1 LVEAGWYYDPT
12 LETPDG
18 TTCAY
23 CSLSLDE
30 WDIGDDPMEEHRR
43 RTPDCLFFAL
53 KELYHPTTK
62 TVAKK
67 GKRSSS
73 RASTASAG
81 AKTTR
86 GKKRA
91 SEQIDDS
98 IVSVVEKPTR
108 GKKGSSDEIDTS
120 IEDIKPKATRG
131 KKRAS
136 TQIEE
141 SIVSVVEKPEKPTR
155 GRKRA
160 STQIETTIESVV
172 EKPTRGRKKAVEQ
185 TDDTK
190 NEIEHEPTPE
200 PEPVLAPAPAP
211 EPKTKAKKTA
221 PKAKRAST
229 ASSTATS
236 RGKKRLSDQVDEVEV
251 GAISPKRTRH
261 SSVSSFGESLLAGTP
276 APAPVEMT
284 EPESEPDSTE
294 SAPIETTE
302 TKSVE
307 PEIEAAEGDVTS
319 PPASMLFGT
328 PKKTPIRAVTPE
340 EDSAPTQTWDP
351 IDIDAFFGNTEN
363 LKSLINDI
371 IIDAGLDAIVPA
383 GANAEDLQAAVLDGL
398 TKSEKDMTVE
408 QWVLYN
414 AKRGEEK
421 LRQACEKQ
429 IVAFEAQASR
439 ARAAI
444 ESLPTY

>member
-1 LVEAGWYYDPT
+1 MVEAGWYYDPT

-18 TTCAY
+18 ATCAY

-53 KELYHPTTK
+53 KELYHPTMK
-62 TVAKK
+62 AVAKK

-86 GKKRA
+86 GKKQA

-108 GKKGSSDEIDTS
+108 GRKGSSDEIDTTV
-120 IEDIKPKATRG
+120 EDIKPKATRG
-131 KKRAS
+131 RKRAS
-136 TQIEE
+136 TQVDEP
-141 SIVSVVEKPEKPTR
+141 IVSVVEKPEKPTR

-160 STQIETTIESVV
+160 STQIETTVESVV

-185 TDDTK
+185 IDDTK
-190 NEIEHEPTPE
+190 DEVEHEPTPE
-200 PEPVLAPAPAP
+200 PEPILAPAPAP
-211 EPKTKAKKTA
+211 EPKTKAKKAA

-236 RGKKRLSDQVDEVEV
+236 RGKKRLSDQVDHVEAV
-251 GAISPKRTRH
+251 ATSPKRTRH
-261 SSVSSFGESLLAGTP
+261 SSVSSFGDSLLAGTP

-284 EPESEPDSTE
+284 EPESEPESTE
-294 SAPIETTE
+294 PAPIVSTE

-307 PEIEAAEGDVTS
+307 PEIESAQRDVTS
-319 PPASMLFGT
+319 PVSMLFGT
-328 PKKTPIRAVTPE
+328 PKRTPTRAITPE
-340 EDSAPTQTWDP
+340 DDPAPAQTWDP
-351 IDIDAFFGNTEN
+351 INIDAFFGNTEN

-398 TKSEKDMTVE
+398 TKSEKEMTVE

>member
-1 LVEAGWYYDPT
+1 MVEAGWYYDPT
-12 LETPDG
+12 LDYPDG
-18 TTCAY
+18 ATCAY
-23 CSLSLDE
+23 CSLSLDA

-43 RTPDCLFFAL
+43 RTPDCLFFPL

-73 RASTASAG
+73 RTSTASAG

-108 GKKGSSDEIDTS
+108 GKKGSSEEIDTTL
-120 IEDIKPKATRG
+120 EDIKPKATRG

-160 STQIETTIESVV
+160 STQIETTVESVV

-185 TDDTK
+185 IDDTK
-190 NEIEHEPTPE
+190 DEVEHEPTPE

-236 RGKKRLSDQVDEVEV
+236 RGKKRLSDQVDDVEV
-251 GAISPKRTRH
+251 VAISPKRTRH
-261 SSVSSFGESLLAGTP
+261 SSVSSFGDSLLAGTP

-294 SAPIETTE
+294 PAPIESTE
-302 TKSVE
+302 TKYEE
-307 PEIEAAEGDVTS
+307 PEIESAEGGVTS

-328 PKKTPIRAVTPE
+328 PKKTPTRAMTPE
-340 EDSAPTQTWDP
+340 EASAPTQTWDP

-371 IIDAGLDAIVPA
+371 VIDAGLDAIVA
-383 GANAEDLQAAVLDGL
+383 DGANAEDLQAAVLDGL

-429 IVAFEAQASR
+429 IVAFEAQALR

>member
-1 LVEAGWYYDPT
+1 LVDAGWYYDPT

-30 WDIGDDPMEEHRR
+30 WDMGDDPMEEHRR

-108 GKKGSSDEIDTS
+108 GKKGSSDEIDTT

-160 STQIETTIESVV
+160 STQIETTVESVV

-185 TDDTK
+185 IDDTK

-200 PEPVLAPAPAP
+200 PEPVLVPAPAP
-211 EPKTKAKKTA
+211 EPKVKAKKTA

-236 RGKKRLSDQVDEVEV
+236 RGKKRLSDQVDDVEV
-251 GAISPKRTRH
+251 DAISPKRTRH

-284 EPESEPDSTE
+284 EPESEPDSAEHTPVE
-294 SAPIETTE
+294 ST
-302 TKSVE
+302 
-307 PEIEAAEGDVTS
+307 EIELVKSEIAAAEGDVTS

-328 PKKTPIRAVTPE
+328 PKKTPTRAMTPE
-340 EDSAPTQTWDP
+340 DNPAPTQTWDP